1 MNLRHSLRLLASLAF
16 AATALPAAAQ
26 NTLAVRAPLLAKD
39 PAKPIQLVLEKSATA
54 SELRILPREATG
66 TPKDLPRTSRTIGV
80 GSFRFEEGRG
90 PVTLVLDYAGAL
102 IDPKGD
108 AEGSIEIGIECPEA
122 ATPCSYP
129 ITKGS
134 LAFSTAFMAK
144 EEMDLP
150 SGRRT
155 VVTGRESHS
164 YSFPNGVKVELR
176 LNARETKNL
185 EPLELTARV
194 IYGEHERGLPGQ
206 TTRSGLFWKVLAAIA
221 VLGIGAFWWLRRA

>member
-1 MNLRHSLRLLASLAF
+1 MTLRHRLALLACLAL
-16 AATALPAAAQ
+16 AAAALPAGAQ
-26 NTLAVRAPLLAKD
+26 NPLAIRAPLLAKD
-39 PAKPIQLVLEKSATA
+39 PAKPIQVLLEKSATA
-54 SELRILPREATG
+54 GELRILPREATG
-66 TPKDLPRTSRTIGV
+66 TPKDLPRTSRTVQV
-80 GSFRFEEGRG
+80 GSFKYDESRG
-90 PVTLVLDYAGAL
+90 PVTLVIDYAGAL
-102 IDPKGD
+102 VDPKGD

-134 LAFSTAFMAK
+134 LAFSTAFMTK

-155 VVTGRESHS
+155 VVTGREAHS
-164 YSFPNGVKVELR
+164 YSFPNGVRVELR

-194 IYGEHERGLPGQ
+194 IYGAHERGLPGQ
-206 TTRSGLFWKVLAAIA
+206 TTRSGLLWKVLAAIGALA
-221 VLGIGAFWWLRRA
+221 VGGIWWLRRA